1 MAVLPLCSEV
11 GRLCT
16 AHYKHRAETCTCPE
30 GISREDFMGKMEGMR
45 MDTNPE
51 SFFNRSINRKDTKFA
66 YKMPKSFIHF
76 L

>member
-1 MAVLPLCSEV
+1 
-11 GRLCT
+11 
-16 AHYKHRAETCTCPE
+16 
-30 GISREDFMGKMEGMR
+30 MGKMEGMR

-66 YKMPKSFIHF
+66 YKMLKSFIHF